1 MYVQYL
7 FLLSLLTL
15 KASMEKCRDC
25 NATLKKEEKVCWSC
39 GSAVKREED
48 GPALPGYLL
57 KAATFMMYGSAA
69 FTVASLFVSFTPG
82 FLKCAITTLVL
93 GIVRSSAS
101 QMVERKKI

>member
-1 MYVQYL
+1 
-7 FLLSLLTL
+7 
-15 KASMEKCRDC
+15 MEKCRDC

-39 GSAVKREED
+39 GSAVQRTD
-48 GPALPGYLL
+48 GGAGFPDYLL
-57 KAATFMMYGSAA
+57 KAATFMMFASAA

-101 QMVERKKI
+101 QMVERKKS